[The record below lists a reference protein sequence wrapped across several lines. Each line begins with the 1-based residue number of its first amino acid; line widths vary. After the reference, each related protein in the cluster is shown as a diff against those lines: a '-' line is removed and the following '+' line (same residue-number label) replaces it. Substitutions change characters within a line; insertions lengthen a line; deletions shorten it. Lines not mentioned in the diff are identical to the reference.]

1 MCVIK
6 QNASKTHAEKS
17 RAKKGMPKKS
27 YRKVM
32 PNNLCQVNWS
42 RALTD
47 VVKQKLDE
55 KLGGTNWTP

>member
-1 MCVIK
+1 M
-6 QNASKTHAEKS
+6 SKKVV
-17 RAKKGMPKKS
+17 PKKS

-32 PNNLCQVNWS
+32 QDNLCQVNWS
-42 RALTD
+42 RPLTD

>member
-1 MCVIK
+1 MYVIK

-17 RAKKGMPKKS
+17 RAKKVVPESNAKQFVPSK
-27 YRKVM
+27 
-32 PNNLCQVNWS
+32 LE
-42 RALTD
+42 LTD

>member
-6 QNASKTHAEKS
+6 KTLQKLMP
-17 RAKKGMPKKS
+17 KKVVPKKS

-42 RALTD
+42 PPLTD

-55 KLGGTNWTP
+55 KLGGTN

>member
-1 MCVIK
+1 MYAIK

-17 RAKKGMPKKS
+17 RAKKVVPESNSKQFVPSKLD
-27 YRKVM
+27 R
-32 PNNLCQVNWS
+32 P
-42 RALTD
+42 LTD